1 MLALF
6 EKLAVSGFL
15 LFRGRPSINCIIVI
29 ERERE
34 EGEPSIRT
42 FRLFPVIR
50 VSLVMPWVAACFDLL
65 AAPLLGYC
73 LAIRKLALQA
83 GILQERRSDLVEKQT
98 SNTGA
103 ISNTDAATMVPNAE
117 ERQGKVTL
125 DVKGIYCDNVM

>member
-1 MLALF
+1 M
-6 EKLAVSGFL
+6 
-15 LFRGRPSINCIIVI
+15 
-29 ERERE
+29 
-34 EGEPSIRT
+34 
-42 FRLFPVIR
+42 FPVIR

-98 SNTGA
+98 SNP
-103 ISNTDAATMVPNAE
+103 ISNTEAATMVPNAE

-125 DVKGIYCDNVM
+125 DVKGIL